1 MHLDVGR
8 VQSVGRPDFP
18 EVVGLGLAAFG
29 DDKDALVAGATALLA
44 LQLLA
49 LPLLGGV
56 VAGHQCCRPIM
67 WFRNGTPP

>member
-8 VQSVGRPDFP
+8 VQSEGRPDFP

-29 DDKDALVAGATALLA
+29 DDQDAVVAGATALLA

-49 LPLLGGV
+49 LPLLGRV
-56 VAGHQCCRPIM
+56 IAGHQCCRLSV
-67 WFRNGTPP
+67 WLRKGTPP